1 MNHNLFALFQTRFPR
16 DLDRHFLETPE
27 GRVLSYQGLE
37 HQSACLQQV
46 LKEHKVAP
54 GDRVVVQI
62 EKSPLALALYL
73 ACLRCG
79 AVYVPLNTAYT
90 PREVAYFL
98 ADATPQ
104 VLVIRPE
111 MVDELASAAA
121 EARVTQVLTLD
132 AQGSGSLAALAN
144 AGSPDHSVALRNR
157 HDLAAILYT
166 SGTTGRSKGA
176 MLTHDNLA
184 SNALALHRAWGFVPE
199 DVLIH
204 ALPIFHVHGLF
215 VAAHCVLLNG
225 SGMFF
230 LPSFDADTIIDLFP
244 RATVLMGVP
253 TFYTRLLQHSQLTA
267 TRCAHM
273 RLFIAGSAPLL
284 PDTFKTFE
292 QRTGHRILERYGMT
306 EAGMITSNP
315 LNGERVPGTV
325 GFPLPGVETRVC
337 DRDGHRVIDTVGVL
351 DVRGPNL
358 FKGYWQLPDKTANE
372 FRSDGFFITGDLA
385 TIDTQGRVAIIG
397 RAKDLII
404 SGGYNIY
411 PKEVENAIDGIV
423 GVDESAVIGLQHADL
438 GEAVVAVVTLQPG
451 ADLDEAGLI
460 NRLQGKLAR
469 FKQPKKVI
477 FVDTLPRNAMG
488 KVQKNTLRACFAHIR
503 CEV

>member
-1 MNHNLFALFQTRFPR
+1 MNHNIFALFQTRFPR
-16 DLDRHFLETPE
+16 NLDQCFLETPE
-27 GRVLSYQGLE
+27 GRILSYRELE

-46 LKEHKVAP
+46 LKKQGVAP

-98 ADATPQ
+98 TDALPRI
-104 VLVIRPE
+104 LVVRPE
-111 MVDELASAAA
+111 VMDVLASTAAA
-121 EARVTQVLTLD
+121 GVAQALTLD
-132 AQGSGSLAALAN
+132 AHGNGSLAALAD
-144 AGSPDHSVALRNR
+144 AGSPDHSVTLRDR
-157 HDLAAILYT
+157 HDLAAIFYT

-176 MLTHDNLA
+176 MLTHANLA

-215 VAAHCVLLNG
+215 VATHCALLNG

-230 LPSFDADTIIDLFP
+230 LPRFDADTIIDLFP
-244 RATVLMGVP
+244 RATLLMGVP
-253 TFYTRLLQHSQLTA
+253 TFYTRLLQHPSLTA
-267 TRCAHM
+267 ARCAHM

-284 PDTFKTFE
+284 PNTFKAFE
-292 QRTGHRILERYGMT
+292 QRTGHQILERYGMT

-315 LNGERVPGTV
+315 LNGKRVPGTV
-325 GFPLPGVETRVC
+325 GFPLPGVEVRVC
-337 DRDGHRVIDTVGVL
+337 NRDGRRITDAVGIL
-351 DVRGPNL
+351 EVRGPNL
-358 FKGYWQLPDKTANE
+358 FKGYWQMPDKTAAE

-404 SGGYNIY
+404 SGGHNVY
-411 PKEVENAIDGIV
+411 PKEVENAINGIA
-423 GVDESAVIGLQHADL
+423 GVDESAVIGLQHPDL

-451 ADLDEAGLI
+451 TDLDEAGLI
-460 NRLQGKLAR
+460 SRLQGQLAR

-488 KVQKNTLRACFAHIR
+488 KVGKNALRARFAYTR
-503 CEV
+503 FKV